1 MAHKGTSQGQ
11 MHLTD
16 EHGNRVHQ
24 IDEPNAIRGIAMGFA
39 PAGIGSDTMKKDHY
53 DEGQQ
58 QLCRSGS
65 SSSSS
70 SEDDGEGGRRK
81 KKKGIKEKIK
91 ETLTGGADEGIQTI
105 IPTPTP
111 TPTPTSTGEAGGG
124 EKKGMM
130 EKIKEKIP
138 GMH

>member
-1 MAHKGTSQGQ
+1 MAHNATSQGQ

-16 EHGNRVHQ
+16 EQGNLVHQ
-24 IDEPNAIRGIAMGFA
+24 IEGNATQGAAMGFA
-39 PAGIGSDTMKKDHY
+39 PAGTGTRDDAMKKDHH

-58 QLCRSGS
+58 QLRRSGS

-70 SEDDGEGGRRK
+70 
-81 KKKGIKEKIK
+81 KKGIKDKIK
-91 ETLTGGADEGIQTI
+91 ETLTGGAHEGVQAT
-105 IPTPTP
+105 PASTPTAE
-111 TPTPTSTGEAGGG
+111 TEGG

>member
-24 IDEPNAIRGIAMGFA
+24 IDEPNAIQGIAMGFA
-39 PAGIGSDTMKKDHY
+39 PAGTCSDTMKKDHY

-58 QLCRSGS
+58 QQQLRRSGS

-91 ETLTGGADEGIQTI
+91 ETLTGGADEGVQTI

-111 TPTPTSTGEAGGG
+111 TPTCEAGGG

>member
-16 EHGNRVHQ
+16 AHGNRVHQ
-24 IDEPNAIRGIAMGFA
+24 IDEPNAIQGIAMGFA
-39 PAGIGSDTMKKDHY
+39 PAGTGSDTMKKDHY

-58 QLCRSGS
+58 QLRRSG
-65 SSSSS
+65 SSSS

-91 ETLTGGADEGIQTI
+91 ETLTGGADEGVQTI
-105 IPTPTP
+105 IPTP
-111 TPTPTSTGEAGGG
+111 TPTPTSTGEAGGS
-124 EKKGMM
+124 EKKGIM

>member
-1 MAHKGTSQGQ
+1 MAHNGSSQGQ

-16 EHGNRVHQ
+16 EHGHRVHDQ
-24 IDEPNAIRGIAMGFA
+24 MEGNATQGTAMGFA
-39 PAGIGSDTMKKDHY
+39 PVGTATHHDEK
-53 DEGQQ
+53 EGQQ
-58 QLCRSGS
+58 QLRRSGS

-70 SEDDGEGGRRK
+70 SDDDGEGGRRK

-91 ETLTGGADEGIQTI
+91 ETLTGGADDDNNKKLTDQQQPAQT
-105 IPTPTP
+105 TP
-111 TPTPTSTGEAGGG
+111 TGEAEEG

-130 EKIKEKIP
+130 EKIKVKIP